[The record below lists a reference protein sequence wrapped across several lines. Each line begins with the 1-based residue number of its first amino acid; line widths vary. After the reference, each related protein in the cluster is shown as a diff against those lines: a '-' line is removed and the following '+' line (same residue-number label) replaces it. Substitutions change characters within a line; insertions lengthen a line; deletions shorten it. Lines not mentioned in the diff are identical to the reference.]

1 MSNAAEPD
9 TVEPVS
15 GPDDVQPDPD
25 QSPPVDLPPV
35 EPPSAGFI
43 IQLFV
48 VPGLIVLAVV
58 GIWAMFG
65 QLAAGEQ
72 DWTKLVAELSNN
84 NEHRRWRG
92 AHGLAQMLQADQQR
106 KAPEQTLTQN
116 PVIVGELTQLL
127 SKELAKSA
135 PSTKDLKFQEFLA
148 RTLGVLDSPD
158 KVFPVLREAM
168 RPDHDKEV
176 RKNAI
181 LSVALIADR
190 INRRKKVLNDAA
202 IMDDLIENSG
212 DDEPLIRQVCAYTL
226 GIIGSDQ
233 AKDRLIVMLDDADRN
248 ARLNAA
254 VGLARNKSTAGISVF
269 QSVLVE
275 IATPFDPTSI
285 TAGNETERTVQIN
298 DTQFQN
304 SIRLR
309 TALQA
314 IETLSDQLTA
324 QQRTELVRSLE
335 KVTEYDHLQ
344 RQFRSRASTVMQ
356 TLKNSK

>member
-135 PSTKDLKFQEFLA
+135 PSTKE
-148 RTLGVLDSPD
+148 
-158 KVFPVLREAM
+158 
-168 RPDHDKEV
+168 
-176 RKNAI
+176 
-181 LSVALIADR
+181 
-190 INRRKKVLNDAA
+190 
-202 IMDDLIENSG
+202 
-212 DDEPLIRQVCAYTL
+212 
-226 GIIGSDQ
+226 IG
-233 AKDRLIVMLDDADRN
+233 
-248 ARLNAA
+248 
-254 VGLARNKSTAGISVF
+254 
-269 QSVLVE
+269 
-275 IATPFDPTSI
+275 
-285 TAGNETERTVQIN
+285 
-298 DTQFQN
+298 
-304 SIRLR
+304 
-309 TALQA
+309 
-314 IETLSDQLTA
+314 
-324 QQRTELVRSLE
+324 
-335 KVTEYDHLQ
+335 
-344 RQFRSRASTVMQ
+344 RAHV
-356 TLKNSK
+356 